1 LSDQFEVEEIRR
13 AIMPASAAGERFDSA
28 LAKELGISRNSMT
41 NLLDNAQVSLA
52 QSGKILSKSDR
63 VVGGESVEIVFLQEE
78 IVDIESAPLPIVYED
93 NEIVVIEKLVG
104 YAVHPS
110 PGWVGPTVTDA
121 LSRMGIQLANSG
133 PEERQGIVHRLDA
146 GTSGLMVATKTSRA
160 YSHLKDQFRNREVE
174 KVYHALAQGHLDP
187 AVGTI
192 DAPIDR
198 HPKED
203 HRFAVVAAGRASIT
217 HYQSLEYFPAVTLV
231 RIELETGR
239 THQIRVHFSALKHP
253 LVGDLIYGADPSL
266 ARSLGITRPWLHAME
281 LSFTHPASGERV
293 HFKSSYPRDLENSIA
308 SLRQAGQR

>member
-1 LSDQFEVEEIRR
+1 VNDHFEVDEIRS
-13 AIMPASAAGERFDSA
+13 ATMPTSAAGERFDSA
-28 LAKELGISRNSMT
+28 LARELGISRNSMT
-41 NLLDNAQVSLA
+41 NLFDNAQVSLTET
-52 QSGKILSKSDR
+52 GKILTKSDR
-63 VVGGESVEIVFLQEE
+63 VMGGESVEIVFLQKE
-78 IVDIESAPLPIVYED
+78 IVDIESAPLPIVYQDED
-93 NEIVVIEKLVG
+93 IVVIEKMVG

-121 LSRMGIQLANSG
+121 LSRMGIQLADSG
-133 PEERQGIVHRLDA
+133 AEERKGIVHRLDA

-160 YSHLKDQFRNREVE
+160 YSDLKDQFRDRKVE

-187 AVGTI
+187 AEGTI

-266 ARSLGITRPWLHAME
+266 AKALGLVRPWLHAME
-281 LSFTHPASGERV
+281 LSFTHPTSGERV
-293 HFKSSYPRDLENSIA
+293 HFTSTYPSDLENSIA